1 MNIVESLDK
10 QVKDLMDLRE
20 DLCTTINES
29 ITKLLKLRAKAL
41 MVEINESK

>member
-1 MNIVESLDK
+1 MNIVEKLDK
-10 QVKDLMDLRE
+10 QIEGLQELRE

-41 MVEINESK
+41 KVEI